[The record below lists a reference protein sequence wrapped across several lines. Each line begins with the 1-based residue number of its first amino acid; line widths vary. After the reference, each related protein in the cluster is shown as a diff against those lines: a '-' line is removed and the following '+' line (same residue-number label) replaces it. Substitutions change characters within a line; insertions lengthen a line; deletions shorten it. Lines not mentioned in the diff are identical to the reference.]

1 MSQKKLEMVF
11 KNQLG
16 RTNKITVEN
25 AKIDLSESDVQAAMQ
40 TIIEKNIFKTSGGD
54 FVVIEGAKIIT
65 TNVEELV

>member
-1 MSQKKLEMVF
+1 MVF

-54 FVVIEGAKIIT
+54 FVAIEGAKIIT